1 MKTVT
6 VGIPVYNA
14 GKYLK
19 TAIESVLSQTYTNFE
34 LIITDDGSNDNSV
47 EIMNSFNDPR
57 IKVVVD
63 GENHGL
69 PSRLNQQVQMATGK
83 YFVRMDA
90 DDVMFPNRIAEQIE
104 FLEAHCD
111 VDVVG
116 AKSVIIDEQSRII
129 YQSKQGGRAPSTT
142 LDVIEGRIFIHPT
155 VTGKTEWFHS
165 NPYDETK
172 HRSQDFFLWLQS
184 VEHSKF
190 ALIDKPMLFYRVLKK
205 DVVNKFVRDNQLMRK
220 FYWNEFM
227 HSHAFS
233 YLYNWGKQLVRLPLF
248 YIFHACVGNSGV
260 LKRRYQ
266 SITPDMKGYYESILD
281 RVV

>member
-1 MKTVT
+1 MNKVT
-6 VGIPVYNA
+6 VGIPVYNG

-19 TAIESVLSQTYTNFE
+19 LAIESVLCQTYTDFE

-57 IKVVVD
+57 IKIVAD

-90 DDVMFPNRIAEQIE
+90 DDVMFPTRIAEQVE
-104 FLEAHCD
+104 FMKAHSD

-116 AKSVIIDEQSRII
+116 AKSVIIDEQSKVI

-142 LDVIEGRIFIHPT
+142 QDVIEGRIFIHPT
-155 VTGKTEWFHS
+155 VTGKTEWFRS
-165 NPYDETK
+165 NPYDESK
-172 HRSQDFFLWLQS
+172 RRSQDFFLWLQS

-190 ALIDKPMLFYRVLKK
+190 VLIDKPVLFYRVLKK
-205 DVVNKFVRDNQLMRK
+205 DVVNKFVRDNQLMRE
-220 FYWNEFM
+220 FYWKEFK

-233 YLYNWGKQLVRLPLF
+233 YLYNWGKQFVRLPLF
-248 YIFHACVGNSGV
+248 YIFHACVGDSGV

-266 SITPDMKGYYESILD
+266 SITPDLKGYYESILE
-281 RVV
+281 RGV